1 MPGTMGGFDLDVV
14 TAEAGD
20 ILAGRVIVD
29 AEGNPLTGTLKLSGT
44 AGDSQVLSGQTYY
57 NTDAKGKRTGSM
69 ANRGALNWS
78 GNNTTYGV
86 PAGFYSG
93 GTLDSRPSYNSG
105 YNAGM
110 TAADARV
117 NVNSANYKAG
127 YNAGVTAADNRVNT
141 ASANYK
147 GGYNAG
153 VAAADART
161 NVNSA
166 NYKAGYNAGLAA
178 GKKLNSANFTVTAS
192 ADKKT
197 WSQGNGSTVSL
208 PYATFT
214 LSGSHVF
221 ASAFWS
227 RSDISS
233 GGTEY
238 WMMSSEGSI
247 CKMDRTNFIICSSVN
262 GSNWKAATTLRLPV
276 STVSKPY
283 RITVWYV

>member
-1 MPGTMGGFDLDVV
+1 
-14 TAEAGD
+14 
-20 ILAGRVIVD
+20 
-29 AEGNPLTGTLKLSGT
+29 
-44 AGDSQVLSGQTYY
+44 
-57 NTDAKGKRTGSM
+57 
-69 ANRGALNWS
+69 
-78 GNNTTYGV
+78 
-86 PAGFYSG
+86 
-93 GTLDSRPSYNSG
+93 
-105 YNAGM
+105 M

-262 GSNWKAATTLRLPV
+262 GSNWKAATTLHLPV

>member
-1 MPGTMGGFDLDVV
+1 M
-14 TAEAGD
+14 
-20 ILAGRVIVD
+20 IVD

-117 NVNSANYKAG
+117 
-127 YNAGVTAADNRVNT
+127 
-141 ASANYK
+141 
-147 GGYNAG
+147 
-153 VAAADART
+153 

-262 GSNWKAATTLRLPV
+262 GSNWKAATTLHLPV